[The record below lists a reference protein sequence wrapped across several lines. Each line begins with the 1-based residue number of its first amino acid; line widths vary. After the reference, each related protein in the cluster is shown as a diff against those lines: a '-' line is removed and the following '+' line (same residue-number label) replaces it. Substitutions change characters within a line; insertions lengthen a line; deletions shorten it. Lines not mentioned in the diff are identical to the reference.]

1 MKKTLYLMR
10 HGQTLFNQR
19 RKIQGW
25 SDSPL
30 TELGRRQPL
39 YAKKYFEENGIT
51 FDHAYASTQE
61 RASDTL
67 ELALPTPMPYERVK
81 GIKEMNFGIFE
92 GESEDLHPP
101 RFPGQITHEDTYVK
115 FGGEAMEEVQE
126 RMNNTL
132 TEIMERDDHEN
143 VLAVSHSGA
152 MYFFTLKWF
161 SDIQIGVHTKFSN
174 CCILVWEYEDGQ
186 FTFIKA
192 IDHDFD
198 QVL

>member
-1 MKKTLYLMR
+1 MR

-30 TELGRRQPL
+30 TKLGRRQPL
-39 YAKKYFEENGIT
+39 YAKKYFEENEIT
-51 FDHAYASTQE
+51 FDHAYSSTQE

-67 ELALPTPMPYERVK
+67 ELAVPTPMPYERVK
-81 GIKEMNFGIFE
+81 GIKEMNFGIYE

-101 RFPGQITHEDTYVK
+101 RRPGQRTHEDTYVK

-126 RMNNTL
+126 RMNNAL
-132 TEIMERDDHEN
+132 TEMMERDDHKN

-161 SDIQIGVHTKFSN
+161 SNIQMGVHTKFSN
-174 CCILVWEYEDGQ
+174 CCVLVWEYEDGK
-186 FTFIKA
+186 FTFIKG

-198 QVL
+198 QEL

>member
-1 MKKTLYLMR
+1 MKKRLYLMR

-30 TELGRRQPL
+30 TELGKKQPL
-39 YAKKYFEENGIT
+39 YAKKYFLDHGIS
-51 FDHAYASTQE
+51 FDHAYSSTQE

-67 ELALPTPMPYERVK
+67 ELALPIPMPYERVK
-81 GIKEMNFGIFE
+81 DIKEMNFGIYE

-101 RFPGQITHEDTYVK
+101 RRPGQKTHEDTYVK

-126 RMNNTL
+126 RVNNAL
-132 TEIMERDDHEN
+132 TTIMERDDHQN

-152 MYFFTLKWF
+152 MYFFTLKWL
-161 SDIQIGVHTKFSN
+161 SDPQNYTRFSN
-174 CCILVWEYEDGQ
+174 CCVLVWEYENGE
-186 FTFIKA
+186 FTFVDA

-198 QVL
+198 KAL